1 MFVIRQAN
9 IKDANK
15 LPAIEASAAQS
26 FRGHPQFSWIADGDV
41 QSEQDHLDYVKQ
53 QMEWV
58 AVDND
63 DLPIGFINI
72 QMLDNSLHINEVSV
86 CQTCQ
91 GKGIGKQL
99 IQHIIA
105 YAQEQGVHSVS
116 LTTFRDIPWNA
127 PYYQRLGFRLMAE
140 SDLSDEIKSI
150 LQEEVD
156 AGFNAQDRCAMVIS
170 TSMART
176 EQQLI

>member
-9 IKDANK
+9 IKDVNK
-15 LPAIEASAAQS
+15 LPVIEASAAQS
-26 FRGHPQFSWIADGDV
+26 FRGHPQFNWIAEGDV
-41 QSEQDHLDYVKQ
+41 QSEQDHIEYVQQ

-63 DLPIGFINI
+63 DLPIGFINT
-72 QMLDNSLHINEVSV
+72 QKLENSLHINEVSV
-86 CQTCQ
+86 CHIWQ

-99 IQHIIA
+99 IQHILA
-105 YAQEQGVHSVS
+105 YAQEQGIPFVS

-127 PYYQRLGFRLMAE
+127 PYYQRLGFRLLGE
-140 SDLSDEIKSI
+140 SDLSEELKSI
-150 LQEEVD
+150 LQEEVE

-170 TSMART
+170 VTV
-176 EQQLI
+176 